1 MSTCC
6 LTFVTG
12 TMIKSMPEMQATPES
27 EALFNFLS
35 NINKIN
41 ISDLAGTGLPKLLST
56 TTVRPEVQVVFQ
68 RKRNEKE
75 VNLNRVK
82 QHFGVNTM
90 DGSPTVVVHLFLLFN
105 LPT

>member
-1 MSTCC
+1 
-6 LTFVTG
+6 
-12 TMIKSMPEMQATPES
+12 MQAMPES

-68 RKRNEKE
+68 RK
-75 VNLNRVK
+75 
-82 QHFGVNTM
+82 
-90 DGSPTVVVHLFLLFN
+90 
-105 LPT
+105 

>member
-1 MSTCC
+1 
-6 LTFVTG
+6 
-12 TMIKSMPEMQATPES
+12 MPEMQAMPGS

-82 QHFGVNTM
+82 QHFWGNTM

>member
-41 ISDLAGTGLPKLLST
+41 ISDLSGTGLPKLLST
-56 TTVRPEVQVVFQ
+56 TTVRPEVKVSEM
-68 RKRNEKE
+68 KK
-75 VNLNRVK
+75 
-82 QHFGVNTM
+82 
-90 DGSPTVVVHLFLLFN
+90 S
-105 LPT
+105 

>member
-56 TTVRPEVQVVFQ
+56 TTVRPEV
-68 RKRNEKE
+68 KE
-75 VNLNRVK
+75 SEMK
-82 QHFGVNTM
+82 K
-90 DGSPTVVVHLFLLFN
+90 S
-105 LPT
+105 